1 MRLRIL
7 KAVGAENIYLSQFST
22 FGDLD
27 RSESF
32 FKEYSDT
39 LWNKQCLSGIY
50 ALVDYS
56 KVNCY

>member
-1 MRLRIL
+1 VKTNEAASRIL
-7 KAVGAENIYLSQFST
+7 KAVQAENIYLSQFST

-39 LWNKQCLSGIY
+39 LWNKQRLSQWDFM
-50 ALVDYS
+50 L
-56 KVNCY
+56 